1 MNNITKDDVNIILQW
16 IKNAT
21 KEERHNEVIE
31 EFAKK
36 HPIIF
41 SKFHMLT
48 RKIVSED
55 VDSKEYIKAK
65 EKLTKLFREN
75 EDDFKPIFDFILK

>member
-1 MNNITKDDVNIILQW
+1 
-16 IKNAT
+16 
-21 KEERHNEVIE
+21 
-31 EFAKK
+31 
-36 HPIIF
+36 
-41 SKFHMLT
+41 MLT